1 VNSPV
6 SIAQEEFPLEGIYY
20 KKQKEFGLKKF
31 FSVPSLVLQYTL
43 SREVYMSN
51 SQDDSRLAK
60 YKEMKGFY
68 STPLEKLFTPKKS
81 WVEQQ
86 RWEIPEAF
94 VIKVAP
100 VGAFLMKEDNPHQK
114 YTTEEIRKEIVESI
128 EAGACAFH
136 THARDSQGRN
146 TLDINLYHE
155 IIDPIKDK
163 FGRSVVA
170 CGCPEGGATVA
181 DSLRPIIEFQDIL
194 ETAPVSVTAV
204 NLAGDFSVVQTP
216 EIAQAH
222 VRLMQEVGCKPEL
235 VLHNVG
241 DLSLVK
247 RWLIDTEVA
256 QKPYYFR
263 LALGNPGWGYIE
275 DSDTM
280 FQCVSFMV
288 RELKKIDP
296 DCVIMM
302 DMAGR
307 AGLFLVAAAIL
318 LGLIGARV
326 GMEDAL
332 YMYPHRDEMIRSN
345 VTVVRQVV
353 AMVEALGRKVGTADD
368 YRRFIGANILKKDK
382 EVPE

>member
-1 VNSPV
+1 M
-6 SIAQEEFPLEGIYY
+6 
-20 KKQKEFGLKKF
+20 
-31 FSVPSLVLQYTL
+31 T
-43 SREVYMSN
+43 N
-51 SQDDSRLAK
+51 SQHDSRLEK
-60 YKEMKGFY
+60 YKDMKGVY
-68 STPLEKLFTPKKS
+68 STPLETLFAPKKS
-81 WVEQQ
+81 WVEQ
-86 RWEIPEAF
+86 RKWDIPDAF
-94 VIKVAP
+94 IIKVAP
-100 VGAFLMKEDNPHQK
+100 VGAFIMKEDNPNQK
-114 YTTEEIRKEIVESI
+114 YTTEEIRSEIVESI

-146 TLDINLYHE
+146 TLDAKLYHE

-181 DSLRPIIEFQDIL
+181 DSLRPILEFQDIL
-194 ETAPVSVTAV
+194 ETAPVTVSAV
-204 NLAGDFSVVQTP
+204 NAAGDFSAVQTR

-222 VRLMQEVGCKPEL
+222 VGLMQEVGCKPEL

-247 RWLIDTEVA
+247 RWLIDTGVA
-256 QKPYYFR
+256 KKPYYLR

-275 DSDTM
+275 DPDTM

-296 DCVIMM
+296 DCVIMI

-307 AGLFLVAAAIL
+307 AGLFLVATAIL

-332 YMYPHRDEMIRSN
+332 YMYPHKDEMIKNNASI
-345 VTVVRQVV
+345 VKQVA
-353 AMVEALGRKVGTADD
+353 AMVEALGRKVGSADD
-368 YRRFIGANILKKDK
+368 YRRFIGADVLKKGD
-382 EVPE
+382 